1 MRKLLVLTAVMLFMA
16 SAAFGQEGGSISG
29 TVQGELNGTLLP
41 LRWAHVAAF
50 QSNADHP
57 IANAATDS
65 LGHYQMQVPYGEYL
79 VKAEKMGFVA
89 EWFDNVLHRS
99 EATPVPVTS
108 ENSPDNINFVLGP
121 VQPPPQD
128 DGSIDGRIIEAGTDH
143 GIPMAFVRAI
153 RVVGEPLTLETRSM
167 WNGFYVFP
175 HVPPGSYIVH
185 AEKEGFDP
193 GAYPDTLLITD
204 NAFHGI
210 NIILQPGEPPPPPR
224 FGSIAGMVTDDS
236 TDLPVEGAEVLAFG
250 NHHNWPRRALSGAD
264 GSYILDSLP
273 SDTYHLFAHKFGYL
287 PAEYPD
293 PVVID
298 SVQVTGINF
307 ALIPY
312 EETGIS
318 GTITDAATSQPI
330 AGASIFAHNVDNH
343 HMHFMGRSLENGTYF
358 VHTLPGE
365 FVVEAVAMGYWRM
378 AYPEHVTVV
387 QNDVTANINFGLNAI
402 NFGSIAG
409 LVTDSAGT
417 PVPMAMVEAR
427 RIGGNF
433 MSHGRTDSV
442 GAYLLDN
449 IMPGSYRVVAFHRD
463 FGPGAYPDSVVVA
476 DGQDITGINIV
487 LGSMFPPHDG
497 VISGTV
503 TDDSTGAPVVNAM
516 VLALGRSGEYGRM
529 RWYFRRAFTDS
540 SGQYS
545 LANLPVVPMKLFAAS
560 RGYLGEFYDNVR
572 HFYEATPVTPDAE
585 NINFA
590 LTYVGI
596 RTRSI
601 AGRILMPE
609 GLETDGIFVNA
620 SVDGQIYDIIAAD
633 PMGFYN
639 LDNLE
644 ADTYELEVV
653 SVYGENSLDHPV
665 DVVYSDAREDIEFH
679 VTSADDNQRLP
690 VATSLAQ
697 NYPNPFNARTMISF
711 NLAQPGHVE
720 LSVYNIVGQ
729 RVSTLVS
736 GEYDSGNYIITWDG
750 RDSSGRVVS
759 SGVYYYR
766 LTANGLTKTLKMTML
781 K

>member
-1 MRKLLVLTAVMLFMA
+1 MRKLLMLATVMLLMA
-16 SAAFGQEGGSISG
+16 SAAFGQEGSSISG
-29 TVQGELNGTLLP
+29 IVQGELNGVLLP
-41 LRWAHVAAF
+41 LPWAHVAAF
-50 QSNADHP
+50 QANADHP
-57 IANAATDS
+57 IANAVTDS
-65 LGHYQMQVPYGEYL
+65 LGNYLLQVPFGEYQ
-79 VKAEKMGFVA
+79 VKAEKMGFIA

-99 EATPVPVTS
+99 EATPVAVTS
-108 ENSPDNINFVLGP
+108 ENSPSNINFVLGP
-121 VQPPPQD
+121 IQPPPQD

-143 GIPMAFVRAI
+143 GIPMAFVRAN

-175 HVPPGSYIVH
+175 HVPPGSYLVS

-193 GAYPDTLLITD
+193 GTYPDTLVVTD
-204 NAFHGI
+204 NAFHNI
-210 NIILQPGEPPPPPR
+210 NIILQLGEPPPPPQ
-224 FGSIAGMVTDDS
+224 FGSIAGTVIDGG
-236 TDLPVEGAEVLAFG
+236 TDLPVEGAEIVAFG
-250 NHHNWPRRALSGAD
+250 NHHNWPRRTFSGAD

-273 SDTYHLFAHKFGYL
+273 SDTYHLFAHKMGYL

-293 PVVID
+293 PIVVD
-298 SVQVTGINF
+298 SVQVTGIDF
-307 ALIPY
+307 TMVPY

-318 GTITDAATSQPI
+318 GTITDAATNLPI
-330 AGASIFAHNVDNH
+330 AGASIFAHNVNDH

-358 VHTLPGE
+358 AHTFPGE
-365 FVVEAVAMGYWRM
+365 YVVEAVAMGYWRM
-378 AYPEHVTVV
+378 EYPQHVTVV
-387 QNDVTANINFGLNAI
+387 ESDITENINFALSAI

-417 PVPMAMVEAR
+417 PVPMAIVEAR
-427 RIGGNF
+427 RIGGHYV
-433 MSHGRTDSV
+433 SHGRTDST

-449 IMPGSYRVVAFHRD
+449 IMPGAYRVVAFHRD

-476 DGQDITGINIV
+476 DGQDVTGINIV

-497 VISGTV
+497 VISGIV
-503 TDDSTGAPVVNAM
+503 TDDSTGAPINNAM
-516 VLALGRSGEYGRM
+516 VLALGRSGEFGRM
-529 RWYFRRAFTDS
+529 HWFFRRAFTDS
-540 SGQYS
+540 TGQYS
-545 LANLPVVPMKLFAAS
+545 LINLPTVPVKLFAAAQ
-560 RGYLGEFYDNVR
+560 GYLGEFYDNVR
-572 HFYEATPVTPDAE
+572 RFYEATPVTPDAE

-596 RTRSI
+596 RPRSI
-601 AGRILMPE
+601 DGRIIMPE
-609 GLETDGIFVNA
+609 GYETDGLFVNA

-633 PMGFYN
+633 PMGYYN

-644 ADTYELEVV
+644 SGTYDLEVV

-665 DVVYSDAREDIEFH
+665 EVIYSDAREDIEFH
-679 VTSADDNQRLP
+679 VTSADDNQHLP

-711 NLAQPGHVE
+711 NLAQPGNVE

-729 RVSTLVS
+729 KVSTLVS
-736 GEYDSGNYIITWDG
+736 GNYDAGNYNVTWDG

-766 LTANGLTKTLKMTML
+766 LMANGLTETMKMTLL